1 MRRRLIKRFHP
12 PGTTPGMLPAP
23 TEGAAGAARLSL
35 LTYSAEKVA
44 EQAITTLSQVAGLI
58 QAGEHA
64 WLRIVGHDTSV
75 LGELAGRFGVH
86 PLVLEDVANVGQR
99 PKVEEFDHY
108 LFVIID
114 VLRFGNGGTLNEQQV
129 SLLVFDNLLITVEER
144 ESDLFKLVV
153 ERLRG
158 QGGKMRLQGVD
169 YLAYALVDAAVD
181 HYFPT
186 LERVGEQ
193 IDEVEDVLLDKPDR
207 KSFEELHRIKRD
219 LLRMRKATWPLREM
233 VGALARTDSALV
245 REGTRVWLRDVYDH
259 AVQVIDIVET
269 FREMT
274 QELADLYLSSVSN
287 RMNEIMKVL
296 TVIATIFM
304 PLTFIVG
311 IYGMNFHSMPEL
323 SWGWGYPALW
333 AVMLLVAGGMAWMF
347 KRRGWL

>member
-1 MRRRLIKRFHP
+1 MRRRVIKRFHP
-12 PGTTPGMLPAP
+12 PGTTPGTLTPP
-23 TEGAAGAARLSL
+23 PEG
-35 LTYSAEKVA
+35 
-44 EQAITTLSQVAGLI
+44 VAGRASLALFVYGPDRLAEPPI
-58 QAGEHA
+58 SALSEVPSLTAPGQQA
-64 WLRIVGHDTSV
+64 WLRIVGHEASV
-75 LGELAGRFGVH
+75 LRELAAGFGVH
-86 PLVLEDVANVGQR
+86 ALVVEDIANVGQR
-99 PKVEEFDHY
+99 PKVEQYDSY

-114 VLRFGNGGTLNEQQV
+114 VLRFGSNGTLSEQQV
-129 SLLVFDNLLITVEER
+129 SLLLFENLLITVEER

-153 ERLRG
+153 ERLRA
-158 QGGKMRLQGVD
+158 QGGKMRQLAVD

-193 IDEVEDVLLDKPDR
+193 IDEVEDVLLDRPDR
-207 KSFEELHRIKRD
+207 KSFEELHRIKRE
-219 LLRMRKATWPLREM
+219 LLRIRKATWPVREM

-296 TVIATIFM
+296 TIFATIFI

-311 IYGMNFHSMPEL
+311 VYGMNFQHMPEL
-323 SWGWGYPALW
+323 AWRWGYLIVW
-333 AVMLLVAGGMAWMF
+333 VVMLVVAGLMLRMF
-347 KRRGWL
+347 RRRGWL

>member
-1 MRRRLIKRFHP
+1 MRRRVIKRFHP
-12 PGTTPGMLPAP
+12 PGTTPGTVAPAA
-23 TEGAAGAARLSL
+23 EGAAPPASL
-35 LTYSAEKVA
+35 ALFTYGPEKLA
-44 EQAITTLSQVAGLI
+44 EQPLAALSEIPARI
-58 QAGEHA
+58 PAGEQA
-64 WLRIVGHDTSV
+64 WLRIVGHDASV
-75 LGELAGRFGVH
+75 LRDLATRFGVH
-86 PLVLEDVANVGQR
+86 ALVVEDIANVGQR
-99 PKVEEFDHY
+99 PKVEQYPSY

-114 VLRFGNGGTLNEQQV
+114 VLRFGTDGTLSEQQV
-129 SLLVFDNLLITVEER
+129 SLLLFENLLVTVEER
-144 ESDLFKLVV
+144 ESDVFKLVV
-153 ERLRG
+153 ERLRA
-158 QGGKMRLQGVD
+158 QGGKMRQLAVD

-186 LERVGEQ
+186 LERVGEE
-193 IDEVEDVLLDKPDR
+193 IDAVEDVLLDRPDR

-245 REGTRVWLRDVYDH
+245 HDGTRVWLRDVYDH

-311 IYGMNFHSMPEL
+311 IYGMNFQRMPEL
-323 SWGWGYPALW
+323 AWIWGYPTVWL
-333 AVMLLVAGGMAWMF
+333 VMLLVAGGMAWMF
-347 KRRGWL
+347 RRRGWL

>member
-1 MRRRLIKRFHP
+1 LAA
-12 PGTTPGMLPAP
+12 PA
-23 TEGAAGAARLSL
+23 EAAAGTARLSL

-44 EQAITTLSQVAGLI
+44 ERPVSALSEVPSLI
-58 QAGEHA
+58 PAGEQA
-64 WLRIVGHDTSV
+64 WLRIVGHETSV

-99 PKVEEFDHY
+99 PKVEESDHY
-108 LFVIID
+108 LFVILD
-114 VLRFGNGGTLNEQQV
+114 VLRCGTGGTLSEQQV
-129 SLLVFDNLLITVEER
+129 SLLLFEKLVITVEER

-153 ERLRG
+153 ERLRA
-158 QGGKMRLQGVD
+158 QGGKIRLLGVD

-193 IDEVEDVLLDKPDR
+193 IDEVEDGLLEKPDR

-311 IYGMNFHSMPEL
+311 IYGMNFRSMPEL
-323 SWGWGYPALW
+323 SWGWGYPAVW

>member
-1 MRRRLIKRFHP
+1 MQRRLIKRFHP
-12 PGTTPGMLPAP
+12 PGTTPGTLAAPA
-23 TEGAAGAARLSL
+23 EGTAGAAWLSL
-35 LTYSAEKVA
+35 ITYSAEKVA
-44 EQAITTLSQVAGLI
+44 EQPITALSQVAALI
-58 QAGEHA
+58 PAGEQA

-99 PKVEEFDHY
+99 PKVEEYDQY

-114 VLRFGNGGTLNEQQV
+114 VLRFGTGSTLNEQQV
-129 SLLVFDNLLITVEER
+129 SLLLFENLLITVEER

-245 REGTRVWLRDVYDH
+245 REATRVWLRDVYDH